1 MRYTLNVK
9 RPYDDK
15 KGEEKSGFQTIG
27 YASSTSKGFNL
38 YLTTMPL
45 TGRCKKGL
53 PKVEDICMFPIEGKD
68 ES

>member
-1 MRYTLNVK
+1 MTIKKEK
-9 RPYDDK
+9 RN
-15 KGEEKSGFQTIG
+15 QG

-45 TGRCKKGL
+45 TTTCPKGYS
-53 PKVEDICMFPIEGKD
+53 KVEDICMFPIEKKD